1 LNAEEGAMADNDALS
16 AALEEAVRLAT
27 WLREDSSVGQTIRT
41 IANRAADCLAA
52 GGRIISCGN
61 GGSMCDA
68 MHFAEEL
75 TGRFHRDRPPL
86 AAMAVSDPSHISCTA
101 NDYGYEAVFARAV
114 EAWGRP
120 GDLLLAISTSGNS
133 PNVLAAVQVA
143 KDRQMTVVGL
153 TGRDGGKLA
162 TEADL
167 AVIVPAQRTDRIQ
180 EVHIKVLHMIIEQIE
195 LRLFPDWARDQTQVR
210 L

>member
-1 LNAEEGAMADNDALS
+1 LIAEEGAMADREALAAALS
-16 AALEEAVRLAT
+16 EAERLAN
-27 WLREDSSVGQTIRT
+27 WLRHDASVQETIL
-41 IANRAADCLAA
+41 AVADHAAECLAA

-120 GDLLLAISTSGNS
+120 GDLLVAISTSGNS
-133 PNVLAAVQVA
+133 PNVLEAARVA
-143 KDRQMTVVGL
+143 KGRQMSVFGL

-162 TEADL
+162 ELADWTI
-167 AVIVPAQRTDRIQ
+167 IVPAQRTDRIQ
-180 EVHIKVLHMIIEQIE
+180 EIHIKVLHMTIEQIE
-195 LRLFPDWARDQTQVR
+195 SRLFPDRASDPTRVTV
-210 L
+210 

>member
-1 LNAEEGAMADNDALS
+1 MADSEALE
-16 AALEEAVRLAT
+16 AALHEAERLAS
-27 WLREDSSVGQTIRT
+27 WLREDRSVRQTIRT

-86 AAMAVSDPSHISCTA
+86 AAMAVSDPGHISCTA
-101 NDYGYEAVFARAV
+101 NDFGYEAVFARAV
-114 EAWGRP
+114 QAWGRP
-120 GDLLLAISTSGNS
+120 GDLLVAISTSGNS

-143 KDRQMTVVGL
+143 KERQMTVVGL
-153 TGRDGGKLA
+153 AGRDGGKLA
-162 TEADL
+162 TLADL
-167 AVIVPAQRTDRIQ
+167 ALVVPAERTDRIQ

-195 LRLFPDWARDQTQVR
+195 LRLFPDSAHEQRPVR